1 MKASRM
7 IVVYPGFCW
16 NQVLLF
22 FCPSELDSIPMP
34 AASSFPSSASIFATR
49 FRSSD
54 FFPKNMTKSS
64 VRSLKYEPVSFS
76 STNHPPPSCNPLE
89 QFQQI
94 FLTLPESDA
103 KTSSTVP
110 GRSDG
115 AREDWTAKILQNL
128 IFDSEIFPC
137 QRMDIAPAWILQ
149 KQASNCFKS
158 NASVCRNFA
167 ILVQNRGEND
177 NLAPTTGE
185 PKFRLDFCPFWQNL
199 VASSR
204 DVSEIMFKHPGIEV
218 VVLF

>member
-1 MKASRM
+1 MDFAEVFDASHLKQSL
-7 IVVYPGFCW
+7 VCLNVP
-16 NQVLLF
+16 LLF
-22 FCPSELDSIPMP
+22 
-34 AASSFPSSASIFATR
+34 
-49 FRSSD
+49 
-54 FFPKNMTKSS
+54 
-64 VRSLKYEPVSFS
+64 
-76 STNHPPPSCNPLE
+76 
-89 QFQQI
+89 
-94 FLTLPESDA
+94 
-103 KTSSTVP
+103 
-110 GRSDG
+110 
-115 AREDWTAKILQNL
+115 WTAKILKNL

-137 QRMDIAPAWILQ
+137 QRMGIAPAWILQ

-177 NLAPTTGE
+177 DLAPITGE